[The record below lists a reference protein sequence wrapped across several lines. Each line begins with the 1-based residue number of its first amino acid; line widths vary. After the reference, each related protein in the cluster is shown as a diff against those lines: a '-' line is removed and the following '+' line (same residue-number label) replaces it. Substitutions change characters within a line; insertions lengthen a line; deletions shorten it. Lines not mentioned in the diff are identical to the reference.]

1 MILVSLPPAEC
12 NTTAAAPVKENN
24 LTSSVLPA
32 CCSEKTMAAEEAW
45 TCSVCR
51 DARQDLAH
59 AIPCNHTFCL
69 GCIHRWA
76 KLSDRC
82 PLCRTAM
89 KTIRVSVRGDSES
102 VECIVSPPAVPV
114 PVTFGTT
121 TGPSGT
127 AAPAPP
133 SAPPSPEPMAAEPER
148 VGSLLPEVWA
158 ALFRERRNILD
169 PVLPWLEQELRRNQ
183 ELGWWKINW
192 LRSMILAF
200 LCQVGPDR
208 DILVQCTQ
216 HALGPVTA
224 PLIDALV
231 GTIESRCGQEAR
243 RLLGLEDPSAAQEQ
257 EDGPAAPSGPT
268 ATPHG
273 TIAPSA
279 VPSCS
284 SMCSDTE
291 ELPGTS
297 TGALS
302 GGPGQPGP
310 EAAGPSGQG
319 RSRGPSTRSRG
330 TKRSAGGPRRP
341 TKRRAGSAQ
350 RAPPPCKRR
359 PPQRR

>member
-1 MILVSLPPAEC
+1 
-12 NTTAAAPVKENN
+12 
-24 LTSSVLPA
+24 
-32 CCSEKTMAAEEAW
+32 MAAEEAW
-45 TCSVCR
+45 TCSICR
-51 DARQDLAH
+51 DVRQDVAY
-59 AIPCNHTFCL
+59 AIPCNHMFCL
-69 GCIHRWA
+69 GCIQRWA
-76 KLSDRC
+76 RLRDSC
-82 PLCRTAM
+82 PLCRMAM
-89 KTIRVSVRGDSES
+89 QTIRVSVRGDDEY

-114 PVTFGTT
+114 PAGFSGTA
-121 TGPSGT
+121 GPSGS
-127 AAPAPP
+127 AASGPP
-133 SAPPSPEPMAAEPER
+133 SAPPSPGPVAAEGER
-148 VGSLLPEVWA
+148 VGGLLPEVWA
-158 ALFRERRNILD
+158 ALFRERRDILD
-169 PVLPWLEQELRRNQ
+169 PVLPWLEQEFRRNGEQ
-183 ELGWWKINW
+183 RWWKISW
-192 LRSMILAF
+192 LKSMILAF

-279 VPSCS
+279 APSCS
-284 SMCSDTE
+284 STGADAE

-297 TGALS
+297 SGARGRGL
-302 GGPGQPGP
+302 GQPGP

-359 PPQRR
+359 PPRRL

>member
-1 MILVSLPPAEC
+1 MILISLPPAEC

-148 VGSLLPEVWA
+148 VGGLLPEVWA
-158 ALFRERRNILD
+158 ALFRERRDILD
-169 PVLPWLEQELRRNQ
+169 PVLPWLEQELRRNG
-183 ELGWWKINW
+183 ELRWWKISW
-192 LRSMILAF
+192 LKSMVLAF

-208 DILVQCTQ
+208 AVLAQCAE
-216 HALGPVTA
+216 HALGPITV
-224 PLIDALV
+224 PIIDALV
-231 GTIESRCGQEAR
+231 ATIESRCSQEAR
-243 RLLGLEDPSAAQEQ
+243 RLLGLEDASGSQEQ
-257 EDGPAAPSGPT
+257 EGGPAAPSGP
-268 ATPHG
+268 AASPQG
-273 TIAPSA
+273 TVAPSA
-279 VPSCS
+279 TPSGS
-284 SMCSDTE
+284 SAGPDVE

-297 TGALS
+297 SGALG
-302 GGPGQPGP
+302 GGPGEPGP
-310 EAAGPSGQG
+310 DAVGPADQR
-319 RSRGPSTRSRG
+319 RSRGSSARSRG
-330 TKRSAGGPRRP
+330 RKRSAVGPPRP

-350 RAPPPCKRR
+350 RTPPPCKRR
-359 PPQRR
+359 PPRRL